1 MARKKRT
8 PEYRKARHALTERI
22 RYLRNK
28 GFNVKP
34 FDIDALNTRQMKAL
48 TTPELLKISTI
59 KVGANVEISGAEWA
73 LYLKKK
79 KEEQKLSKKYGFDF
93 IPVGGEYFS
102 TTKGF
107 KELLKGTI
115 KRSKESYYVK
125 NVNIWFKNSLKPWYS
140 RGGGWKI
147 NYLYFLYKNS
157 NPVNLL
163 KRMKE
168 INGAI
173 TLGREIY
180 YQMAVQFSTVEDN
193 LKENA
198 LLLIKNETLRNIFL
212 SDNITK
218 KEWYENYAD
227 KIKPL

>member
-1 MARKKRT
+1 
-8 PEYRKARHALTERI
+8 
-22 RYLRNK
+22 
-28 GFNVKP
+28 
-34 FDIDALNTRQMKAL
+34 
-48 TTPELLKISTI
+48 
-59 KVGANVEISGAEWA
+59 
-73 LYLKKK
+73 
-79 KEEQKLSKKYGFDF
+79 
-93 IPVGGEYFS
+93 
-102 TTKGF
+102 
-107 KELLKGTI
+107 
-115 KRSKESYYVK
+115 
-125 NVNIWFKNSLKPWYS
+125 
-140 RGGGWKI
+140 
-147 NYLYFLYKNS
+147 
-157 NPVNLL
+157 
-163 KRMKE
+163 MKE